1 MNKINIHI
9 IGIIITLII
18 LIIATVIFFK
28 TQNPEQIDTQS
39 FGIFVS
45 AFVIAPITFIWT
57 IIDKFIIKNLDNSN
71 NILQKQQKILSKSID
86 STNNISEAIDR
97 FSDNYTTTKISS

>member
-71 NILQKQQKILSKSID
+71 NILQKQQKILSE
-86 STNNISEAIDR
+86 N
-97 FSDNYTTTKISS
+97 